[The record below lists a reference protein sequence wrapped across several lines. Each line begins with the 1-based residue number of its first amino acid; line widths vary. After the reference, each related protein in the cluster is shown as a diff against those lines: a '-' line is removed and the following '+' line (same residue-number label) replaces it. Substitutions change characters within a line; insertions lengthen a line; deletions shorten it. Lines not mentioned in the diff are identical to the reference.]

1 MTPEETVRAYYDSLR
16 AGEALAPFFVESPA
30 TVKVGLGERLVGY
43 AEIANAL
50 REQTRTTDD
59 WSVRS
64 HDLQLV
70 ERDGGVAVADAVSLS
85 WYDGE
90 AFVERS
96 FETRWSGTLVPTD
109 DGWAFAGMHVSAAT
123 DLDAG
128 ADR

>member
-30 TVKVGLGERLVGY
+30 TVKVGLSERLVGY

-70 ERDGGVAVADAVSLS
+70 ERDGGVDVADAVSLS

-96 FETRWSGTLVPTD
+96 FETHWSGKLVPTD

>member
-30 TVKVGLGERLVGY
+30 TVKVGLSERLVGY